1 MNGLLD
7 DIAGMSLFV
16 FVKYWPPG
24 LYRQCDPTDSTSLH
38 VPFEFLYES
47 DECGAMY
54 LPAVCVRRFVSA
66 SVSLEDCGGG
76 LTDSRYFYT
85 LVKHESGSERLMSY
99 VQDGKTCFINA
110 GFIRSADEILAL
122 YTEIVSRNLMSAPD
136 ALFSRQGR
144 GIFSRWNIER
154 ISDFI
159 GIQAAV
165 LGL

>member
-54 LPAVCVRRFVSA
+54 LPAVCARRFVSA
-66 SVSLEDCGGG
+66 SVSHEHEG
-76 LTDSRYFYT
+76 LMSSRYFE
-85 LVKHESGSERLMSY
+85 VMVNHEFGSERLLSY

-159 GIQAAV
+159 GMQAAV